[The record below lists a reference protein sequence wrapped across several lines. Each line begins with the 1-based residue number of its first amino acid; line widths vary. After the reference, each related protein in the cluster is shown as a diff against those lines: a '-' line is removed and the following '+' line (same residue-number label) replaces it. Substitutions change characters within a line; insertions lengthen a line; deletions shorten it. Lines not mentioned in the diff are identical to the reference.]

1 MVANFPGEGMA
12 KFRGEHYNTLDSKG
26 RTSIPARLR
35 SVFTEVFGDER
46 FFITKN
52 FTIKTNEGETC
63 RGLTIYPFADFLAI
77 EDNFE
82 QAKGMSLEDKNNY
95 RRQFFAP
102 AVECAMDKQGR
113 VLIPPT
119 LRDYAGLEKE
129 IIFVGMQRKIE
140 IWDSATWS
148 KVSAHAEMNS
158 PENNIILADVG
169 I

>member
-1 MVANFPGEGMA
+1 MIR
-12 KFRGEHYNTLDSKG
+12 FRGEHYNTLDSKG

-35 SVFTEVFGDER
+35 TIFTETLADER

-52 FTIKTNEGETC
+52 FTIKIDGGETC
-63 RGLTIYPFADFLAI
+63 RGLTIYPLAEFLAI
-77 EDNFE
+77 EERFE
-82 QAKGMSLEDKNNY
+82 QATGMTLADKNNY
-95 RRQFFAP
+95 RRQIFAP

-140 IWDSATWS
+140 LWDAATWN

-158 PENNIILADVG
+158 PEDNIILADIG